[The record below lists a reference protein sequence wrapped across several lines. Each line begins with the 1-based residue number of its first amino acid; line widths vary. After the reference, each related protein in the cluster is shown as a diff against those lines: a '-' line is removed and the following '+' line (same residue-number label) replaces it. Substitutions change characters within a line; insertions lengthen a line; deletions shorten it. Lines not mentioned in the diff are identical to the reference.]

1 MSRRT
6 FDLLASGA
14 GLLLAVLLLIAGGL
28 LTWSH
33 VFINDQVHSQL
44 AAQKIFFPPADSP
57 AVSDPAF
64 AAMHKYGGQQLTN
77 GAQAETY
84 ANHFIAVHLKGVA
97 GGKTYAE
104 VSGAAQADPNNAA
117 LKAQADTLF
126 KGNTL
131 RGLLLNAYAFWKIG
145 QIALIAAIVA
155 FIGSGLM
162 FLLSFL
168 GYRHSKRFNAGGQS
182 TVTTPEPVSV

>member
-1 MSRRT
+1 MTRRT

-14 GLLLAVLLLIAGGL
+14 GLLLAVILLIAGGL

-33 VFINDQVHSQL
+33 VFIDDQVHSQL
-44 AAQKIFFPPADSP
+44 AAQKIFFPPANSP

-84 ANHFIAVHLKGVA
+84 ANHFIAIHLQGVA
-97 GGKTYAE
+97 GGKTYSE
-104 VSGAAQADPNNAA
+104 VSAAAQADPNNAT

-131 RGLLLNAYAFWKIG
+131 RGLLLNAYAFWKMG

-155 FIGSGLM
+155 FIGSALM

-168 GYRHSKRFNAGGQS
+168 GYRHGKRLDEVVQPAA
-182 TVTTPEPVSV
+182 TTPVPLSV